1 MVDASAI
8 LIPVLSK
15 WAIPSERNRLRVSAL
30 LAIGG
35 LVVGVWAT
43 IGTTLS
49 VPSVLSAL
57 TGSPERWPS

>member
-8 LIPVLSK
+8 LIPVLTK
-15 WAIPSERNRLRVSAL
+15 WAIPTEGNRLQVSVL

-35 LVVGVWAT
+35 LAVGVWAT

-57 TGSPERWPS
+57 AGSPERWPS